1 MTTKKERAYALARM
15 SKAELVKTI
24 VALDSRQ
31 TKLLNEIAALK
42 QVDVPT
48 PEACKAIGM
57 RFPWEQT

>member
-1 MTTKKERAYALARM
+1 MTTKKERAYALQRM

-42 QVDVPT
+42 AEDLRAKFGDVDP
-48 PEACKAIGM
+48 G
-57 RFPWEQT
+57 RLFPWEQK